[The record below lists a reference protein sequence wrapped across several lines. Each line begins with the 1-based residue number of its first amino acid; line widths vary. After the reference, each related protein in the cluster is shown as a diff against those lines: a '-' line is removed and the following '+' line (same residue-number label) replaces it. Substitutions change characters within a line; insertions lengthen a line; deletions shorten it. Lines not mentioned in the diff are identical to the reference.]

1 MKGIA
6 GLDYPGI
13 DAPLGRSGRVT
24 VLKRNFRETVSHAGR
39 PASERQAAHL
49 KNGVV
54 VMIEIKAL
62 PINDIDGLRDALQNA
77 IKLEHATIPP
87 YLTAFYTLSGS
98 SASVSFAKR
107 LIRGIVNQEMLHMA
121 LACNILNAIGGA
133 PRIADPS
140 FVPNYPG
147 HLPMGVEASVE
158 VHLKR
163 YSRDLVEHTFMTIE
177 EPEVP
182 LKIPVKRALV
192 AVEEI
197 RTIGQFYAAIRAE
210 LVRQGEAIFTGN
222 AGKQIVGVLGATPVT
237 NVATA
242 VSAINTIVEQ
252 GEGTPKSPAGTGTT
266 VAHYYRFQEL
276 VKGMKIVPDTASPLG
291 FSFDPQQ
298 PITIDDTADVI
309 QMVDDPQLAKFEG
322 NAAKLADACDVA
334 YSDLLRMLHV
344 AFNGTPDKIE
354 DAIGQMTDVLD
365 PAIKDVLG
373 IQIGSG
379 PDSGK
384 YAGPRF
390 KFA

>member
-1 MKGIA
+1 MI
-6 GLDYPGI
+6 LI
-13 DAPLGRSGRVT
+13 
-24 VLKRNFRETVSHAGR
+24 
-39 PASERQAAHL
+39 QAAP
-49 KNGVV
+49 
-54 VMIEIKAL
+54 IK
-62 PINDIDGLRDALQNA
+62 DIDGLRDALQNA

-87 YLTAFYTLSGS
+87 YLTAFYTLSGAS
-98 SASVSFAKR
+98 SSVSYAKR

-140 FVPNYPG
+140 FVPTYPG
-147 HLPMGVEASVE
+147 HLPMGIEASLE

-163 YSRDLVEHTFMTIE
+163 YSRSLVEHTFMTIE

-182 LKIPVKRALV
+182 LHIPTKTFL

-210 LVRQGEAIFTGN
+210 IVRQGEVIFTGD
-222 AGKQIVGVLGATPVT
+222 AGKQVTGALGATAVT

-252 GEGTPKSPAGTGTT
+252 GEGTTTSPAGTGTT

-276 VKGMKIVPDTASPLG
+276 ANGMKIVPDTASPLG
-291 FSFDPQQ
+291 FSFDPKQ
-298 PITIDDTADVI
+298 PITIDDSTDVI
-309 QMVDDPQLAKFEG
+309 QMVDDPQLANFEG
-322 NAAKLADACDVA
+322 DAAKLADACDVA
-334 YSDLLRMLHV
+334 YSDLLRMLHA
-344 AFNGTPDKIE
+344 AFNGTPEKLD

-373 IQIGSG
+373 VRIASG

-384 YAGPRF
+384 HAGPRF
-390 KFA
+390 KFVA